1 MTVSDVQRDGD
12 CEAQDL
18 AYQAVFQVPQVFD
31 PHPDGS
37 GTARPAADGMLD
49 PSPQSQQEGRPAA
62 A

>member
-18 AYQAVFQVPQVFD
+18 AYQAVFQVPEVFD
-31 PHPDGS
+31 PHP
-37 GTARPAADGMLD
+37 TAVEPLDQLADGMLD